1 MKQYLIM
8 FFLFITSLAQSVEVE
23 QANHLDVKVTRLGP
37 VFQVNVSYQV
47 ALDACNAFAF
57 ITDYEN
63 AKKISGIKESK
74 IISRNGNKI
83 LVDRLIEDRILGFP
97 VDLSSVEEFTEI
109 SKQKLIFEQVRGD
122 AKFYRGS
129 WTLIP
134 LENATKFVYESQF
147 ELDTFIPNAVI
158 NYFIKNTS
166 QMRFEQMVQQAK
178 SVETHPYSICP

>member
-1 MKQYLIM
+1 MKRYLIA
-8 FFLFITSLAQSVEVE
+8 FFLFTTSAVQSVEIE
-23 QANHLDVKVTRLGP
+23 QSNHLDVKVSRNGP

-63 AKKISGIKESK
+63 AKNIAGIKESK

-83 LVDRLIEDRILGFP
+83 LVDRVIEDRILGFP
-97 VDLSSVEEFTEI
+97 LDLRTVEEFTEV
-109 SKQKLIFEQVRGD
+109 SKQKLVFEQVRGD

-129 WTLIP
+129 WILIP
-134 LENATKFVYESQF
+134 LERATKFIYESQF
-147 ELDTFIPNAVI
+147 ELDTYIPNSVI

-178 SVETHPYSICP
+178 NVETHPYLTCQ